1 MTELHDLRSPP
12 GQDEPL
18 AENLAERME
27 QSRSWAL
34 WASGFRAAVWALL
47 NLYMDQ
53 LIHEG
58 PKIAKALTTRE
69 KELWA
74 QHFRQ
79 GHRPFRRDCRLC
91 VEQMGAQRPHRR
103 RKEGETMTSSWSM
116 SVDIVGPLPRAKD
129 VTTSYYMKYALIAV
143 ALVPDLG
150 WGKPT
155 KEGDPE
161 EEHEDQPQEE
171 PVCPPVEEDDAEPGE
186 LDIMKEESPEEERF
200 HQELQDSLEKVP
212 VKHVVRVE
220 PIASR
225 AKEEVVVAMQKAL
238 ANLKAMGIYVNR
250 LHSDRAKEL
259 ISRSMAAW
267 CAKNGIVP
275 TTTAGDDPA
284 SNGHAES
291 EVRQIKRRV
300 RFKLAEHGCEVGSW
314 PDAIRY
320 VAAERRRQQLENLG
334 VPCLP
339 TLPYRGKV
347 FRNGTKMEDSL
358 HHLSRP
364 SS

>member
-1 MTELHDLRSPP
+1 MKAPRSPSLDYK
-12 GQDEPL
+12 GEGVVGSTL
-18 AENLAERME
+18 STGTSAF
-27 QSRSWAL
+27 S
-34 WASGFRAAVWALL
+34 SG
-47 NLYMDQ
+47 
-53 LIHEG
+53 
-58 PKIAKALTTRE
+58 
-69 KELWA
+69 
-74 QHFRQ
+74 
-79 GHRPFRRDCRLC
+79 C
-91 VEQMGAQRPHRR
+91 VEQTGAQRPHRR

-150 WGKPT
+150 WGKST
-155 KEGDPE
+155 KDGDPE

-212 VKHVVRVE
+212 VKHVARVE

-238 ANLKAMGIYVNR
+238 ANFKAMGIYVNR

-275 TTTAGDDPA
+275 TTAAGDDPA

-291 EVRQIKRRV
+291 EVQQIKRRV
-300 RFKLAEHGCEVGSW
+300 RLKLAEHGCEVGPW

-320 VAAERRRQQLENLG
+320 VAAERLENLG

-339 TLPYRGKV
+339 MLPYRGKV
-347 FRNGTKMEDSL
+347 WVKVKKWHKDGGLVAPFVEAL
-358 HHLSRP
+358 VLCP
-364 SS
+364 S